1 MIVGIDLGTTNSL
14 VSVWRNGQIE
24 LIPNALGQTL
34 TPSVVG
40 LDDQGQVLVGQAARD
55 RLITHPQNTA
65 ANFKRYMG
73 SNHTQQLGMRSF
85 RAEELSALVLKAL
98 KADAEAYL
106 CEAVSDAVITVPAYF
121 NDTQRKATKL
131 AGELAGLKVE
141 RLLNEPTA
149 AAMAYGLH
157 QNQER
162 KLLVFDLGGGTFDV
176 SILDMFEGVMEV
188 RASAGDN
195 QLGGEDFNDLLL
207 QHFIAQAPA
216 LAKAELNPVLL
227 AQLRKLA
234 ESAKRQ
240 LSEHESI
247 TVDFAW
253 GEQQWTWPL
262 TQAWLEEQAAGLL
275 ARLRSPVERALRD
288 ARLRASELDEIVLVG
303 GSTRMPLVRKLV
315 TRMFGRFPVCQL
327 NPDEVVV
334 MGAAVQAGLQACDAA
349 LDEIVLT
356 DVSPYS
362 LGVEVTSQL
371 APNRHEDGV
380 FLPIIE
386 RNTLVPVSRCKQVF
400 TLSDLQKVVL
410 VRIFQGE
417 ARKVKDNVFLGEL
430 KIEVPP
436 LPAGEVNLDVRF
448 TYTVDGILE
457 AECTVA
463 NTGEVRRLVIE
474 QSPGA
479 LSESEVAERLKA
491 LNSLK
496 MHPRDRMENTVL
508 LTRANRLFEQTSGEL
523 RQFIGQQIGLFECE
537 LDSQDSEQIKSAR
550 KDLHKLLDDIEGE
563 SWL

>member
-1 MIVGIDLGTTNSL
+1 MIIGIDLGTTNSL
-14 VSVWRNGQIE
+14 VSVWRNGQVE

-40 LDDQGQVLVGQAARD
+40 LDDDGHVLVGHAARD
-55 RLITHPQNTA
+55 RLITHPQQTA

-73 SNHTQQLGMRSF
+73 SNRLQRLGMQEF
-85 RAEELSALVLKAL
+85 RAEELSAFVLKAL

-106 CEAVSDAVITVPAYF
+106 EETVTEAVVTVPAYF

-157 QNQER
+157 QNQEQ
-162 KLLVFDLGGGTFDV
+162 KFLVFDLGGGTFDV

-195 QLGGEDFNDLLL
+195 QLGGEDFNYLLL
-207 QHFIAQAPA
+207 QHFIAQAPE
-216 LAKAELNPVLL
+216 LAGAEQNPMQL

-234 ESAKRQ
+234 ESAKRR
-240 LSEHESI
+240 LSDQESI
-247 TVDFAW
+247 MVDFSW
-253 GEQQWTWPL
+253 KDQHWQWPL
-262 TQAWLEEQAAGLL
+262 TETWLEEKSASLL

-315 TRMFGRFPVCQL
+315 TRMFGRFPVSQL
-327 NPDEVVV
+327 NPDEVVA
-334 MGAAVQAGLQACDAA
+334 MGAAVQAGLKACDTA

-362 LGVEVTSQL
+362 LGVEITTQV

-386 RNTLVPVSRCKQVF
+386 RNTLVPVSRCEQVH
-400 TLSDLQKVVL
+400 TLSDQQKVVS

-430 KIEVPP
+430 NIEVPP
-436 LPAGEVNLDVRF
+436 LPAGEVTLDVRF
-448 TYTVDGILE
+448 TYTVDGLLE
-457 AECTVA
+457 AECTVI
-463 NTGEVRRLVIE
+463 NTGEIRRLVIE
-474 QSPGA
+474 KSPGS
-479 LSESEVAERLKA
+479 LSDTEVAERLKA

-496 MHPRDRMENTVL
+496 MHPRERMENTAL
-508 LTRANRLFEQTSGEL
+508 LARANRLYEQTTGEL
-523 RQFIGQQIGLFECE
+523 RQFIGQQIGLFEGE
-537 LDSQDSEQIKSAR
+537 LDLQDAVRIKEGR
-550 KDLHKLLDDIEGE
+550 KDLHKLLDDIEGDR
-563 SWL
+563 WL